1 MTAGRLDRGAQS
13 TVATS
18 GTVAVTLRL
27 AAGGLTCSINGGS
40 WRHRQAHVPQ
50 VDSKFADPNLRVCD

>member
-1 MTAGRLDRGAQS
+1 
-13 TVATS
+13 VATS